1 MSAAFHVTR
10 RQFLRVSALAGG
22 GLLVAFRLDALG
34 LATLDAPEGAV
45 EDGRL
50 NVFVRIDPDGQ
61 VTLTA
66 KNPEIGQGVKTMLP
80 MLIAEELDVEWD
92 RVRVE
97 QASFDPVNFAFQA
110 AGGSNATPRDWLP
123 MRQVG
128 AATRA
133 VLVAAAAEAWG
144 VPSGECRTER
154 GRVLHPGSGREA
166 SYGELTERAASAPLP
181 DLETVPLKDPADF
194 RIIGTPTRNVD
205 NLAIVTGR
213 PQYGIDFT
221 LPGMGYAVFQK
232 CPVFGGRV
240 VRANLDEVRAMP
252 GVRHAFVVEGGTAL
266 NGLLPGV
273 AIVADRWWQAKTARE
288 ALEVEWDYGPT
299 VERSSDGF
307 FQEARERVQGAAGF
321 TLRSDGDAEAA
332 LASADRTVE
341 AEYHYP
347 FLAHAPL
354 EPQNCTAW
362 YRDGKMELWA
372 PTQTPQAGVNLV
384 AQTLEMDPEDITL
397 HLFRVGG
404 GFGRRLANDYVVEA
418 AWIAREIQE
427 PVKLLWT
434 REDDMRHCMYR
445 PIGFHRMRGGVDA
458 DGRLV
463 AWRNH
468 FVSLGEGERFVTA
481 AGVSANEFPAG
492 FIPSF
497 TLECSLVDMG
507 VPTGF
512 LRAPGSNALAFV
524 YQCFVDELAE
534 AAGKDPLE
542 FRLELLSRVGE
553 EPGLDPER
561 AAGVL
566 RRVAEVAEWDRRDTL
581 PRGTGKGI
589 AFHFSHRGYF
599 AEVVQVTI
607 TPGGELTVDRVWAV
621 GDIGSQVINPL
632 NAEHQSQGAVL
643 EALSQALA
651 QEITVEDG
659 RARQSNFHDFP
670 LLRMPQAPPVEIH
683 FLETDHP
690 PTGLGEPPLPPA
702 IPALANAIHAA
713 TGKRI
718 RSLPISKHDLSWG

>member
-1 MSAAFHVTR
+1 MTTPFHVTR
-10 RQFLRVSALAGG
+10 RQFLQASALAGG

-34 LATLDAPEGAV
+34 LAEVDNPDAGV
-45 EDGRL
+45 DDTRL

-80 MLIAEELDVEWD
+80 MLIAEELDVSWD
-92 RVRVE
+92 RVQVE
-97 QASFDPVNFAFQA
+97 QASFDPVAFAGQF
-110 AGGSNATPRDWLP
+110 AGGSNATPQNWLP

-128 AATRA
+128 AAARA
-133 VLVAAAAEAWG
+133 MLVTAAAESWG
-144 VPSGECRTER
+144 VPAGECETEAGMVR
-154 GRVLHPGSGREA
+154 HPGSGREA
-166 SYGELTERAASAPLP
+166 SYGELAGRAASVPP
-181 DLETVPLKDPADF
+181 PELEEVPLKDPEDF
-194 RIIGTPTRNVD
+194 RIIGTAVRNVD
-205 NLAIVTGR
+205 NHAIVTGK

-221 LPGMGYAVFQK
+221 LPGMRYAVFQK

-240 VRANLDEVRAMP
+240 IGANLEEVRAMP

-299 VERSSDGF
+299 AERSSDGF
-307 FQEARERVQGAAGF
+307 FQEARELTAGAAGF
-321 TLRSDGDAEAA
+321 TLRSDGDVETA
-332 LASADRTVE
+332 LASAERTVE

-362 YRDGKMELWA
+362 YRDGQLELWA
-372 PTQTPQAGVNLV
+372 PTQTPQNGVNLV
-384 AQTLEMDPEDITL
+384 AETLGMDPEDITL

-418 AWIAREIQE
+418 AWIAREIEE
-427 PVKLLWT
+427 PMKLLWT
-434 REDDMRHCMYR
+434 REDDMRHCMFR
-445 PIGFHRMRGGVDA
+445 PIGFHRLRGGVDA
-458 DGRLV
+458 EGRLV
-463 AWRNH
+463 GWRNH

-524 YQCFVDELAE
+524 YQGFLDELAE

-566 RRVAEVAEWDRRDTL
+566 RRVAAVAEWDRRSAL

-599 AEVVQVTI
+599 AEVVQVNV
-607 TPGGELTVDRVWAV
+607 TPGGELTVDKVWAV

-643 EALSQALA
+643 EGLSQILA
-651 QEITVEDG
+651 QEITIEGG

-670 LLRMPQAPPVEIH
+670 LLRMPQAPPVEVH
-683 FLETDHP
+683 FLKTDFP
-690 PTGLGEPPLPPA
+690 PTGLGEPPLPPV
-702 IPALANAIHAA
+702 IPALTNAIFAA
-713 TGKRI
+713 TGHRI
-718 RSLPISKHDLSWG
+718 RSLPISNHDLSWG

>member
-1 MSAAFHVTR
+1 MTPTYPVTR
-10 RQFLRVSALAGG
+10 RHFLRITALAGG
-22 GLLVAFRLDALG
+22 GLLFAARLDALG
-34 LATLDAPEGAV
+34 LAELDPEDAASGA
-45 EDGRL
+45 RL
-50 NVFVRIDPDGQ
+50 NVFIRIDPDGQ

-80 MLIAEELDVEWD
+80 MLIAEELDVSWD
-92 RVRVE
+92 RVQVE
-97 QASFDPVNFAFQA
+97 QASFDPAAFAGQF
-110 AGGSNATPRDWLP
+110 AGGSNATPQNWLP

-128 AATRA
+128 AAARA
-133 VLVAAAAEAWG
+133 MLVTAAAESWG
-144 VPSGECRTER
+144 VPAGECETDAGTVRHR
-154 GRVLHPGSGREA
+154 GSGREA
-166 SYGELTERAASAPLP
+166 SYGELASRAASVPPPEL
-181 DLETVPLKDPADF
+181 DEVPLKDPEDF
-194 RIIGTPTRNVD
+194 RIIGTPVRNVD
-205 NLAIVTGR
+205 NHAIVTGK

-240 VRANLDEVRAMP
+240 VQANLDAVRSMP

-299 VERSSDGF
+299 AERSSDGF
-307 FQEARERVQGAAGF
+307 FQEARELTAGPAGF
-321 TLRSDGDAEAA
+321 TLRSDGDVEAA
-332 LASADRTVE
+332 LTSAERTVE
-341 AEYHYP
+341 AEYRYP

-354 EPQNCTAW
+354 EPQNCTAH
-362 YRDGKMELWA
+362 YRDGKLELWA
-372 PTQTPQAGVNLV
+372 PTQTPQNGVNLV
-384 AQTLEMDPEDITL
+384 AETLGMDPEDITL

-418 AWIAREIQE
+418 AWIAREIGE

-434 REDDMRHCMYR
+434 REDDMRHCMFR
-445 PIGFHRMRGGVDA
+445 PIGYHRMRGGVDA

-524 YQCFVDELAE
+524 YQGFLDELAE

-542 FRLELLSRVGE
+542 FRLQLLSQMGE

-566 RRVAEVAEWDRRDTL
+566 RRVAEVAEWDRRSAL
-581 PRGTGKGI
+581 PQGTGKGI

-599 AEVVQVTI
+599 AEVVQVNV
-607 TPGGELTVDRVWAV
+607 TPGGELTVDKVWAV

-651 QEITVEDG
+651 QEITVEGG
-659 RARQSNFHDFP
+659 RVRQSNFHDFP
-670 LLRMPQAPPVEIH
+670 LLRMPQAPPVEVH
-683 FLETDHP
+683 FLTTDHP

-718 RSLPISKHDLSWG
+718 RSLPIAKHDLSWG